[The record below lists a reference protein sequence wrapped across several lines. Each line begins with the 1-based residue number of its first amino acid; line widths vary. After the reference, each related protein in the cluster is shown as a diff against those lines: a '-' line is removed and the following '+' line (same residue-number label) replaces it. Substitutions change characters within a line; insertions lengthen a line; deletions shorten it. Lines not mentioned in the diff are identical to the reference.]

1 MAKKKIGKILN
12 IRFKGISG
20 NITILVLIMAL
31 AVIVLTSSMVT
42 FLYRDVGFTELDE
55 NKLKALNIAE
65 AGISNMFLNIEK
77 YNNGE
82 ISKLPDSP
90 YTENIYM
97 DSEIAGFFTIDHES
111 YSVGGNYEIFGYSVS
126 SKGTDS
132 SGESRTVK
140 INLLTL
146 NIYDF
151 IYSEQALSGAENIAG
166 NTTIVGP
173 FLVNG
178 DLDVTVGTAQFLEGP
193 LFVKENI
200 IIGGSASIG
209 DIDFP
214 ISLFLGG
221 SMFNLNSSKIDP
233 LSPAGNEYIYVN
245 DLHNSAFNIS
255 IPEIDSTYIAFL
267 ENLGASVIIG
277 DLYIQDEEI
286 TVDGTMS
293 VNHDSLDFLKFKN
306 GKLEIGGNIVVKGN
320 IYIGE
325 SIGVKYT
332 ISYLGKANLVSTG
345 DIYIESQ
352 LIPASFTNFP
362 SEDLLVLT
370 SQQNIYMYLNGSL
383 GGTGVENPNAA
394 LMSIAN
400 LSTELENGVVLRGST
415 ISNTLY
421 TDQNAYIYY
430 EPGISNY
437 MPAGVPRFGN
447 VLYTI
452 DWQELIE

>member
-1 MAKKKIGKILN
+1 MPKKILKIKFN
-12 IRFKGISG
+12 SIRG

-31 AVIVLTSSMVT
+31 AIIVLTSSMVAY
-42 FLYRDVGFTELDE
+42 LYRDVGFTELDE

-77 YNNGE
+77 YNNDE
-82 ISKLPDSP
+82 IASLPNSP
-90 YTENIYM
+90 YTENIYT
-97 DSEIAGFFTIDHES
+97 DSEIAGSFTINHES
-111 YSVGGNYEIFGYSVS
+111 YSVGGNYQIFGYSVS
-126 SKGTDS
+126 SKGIDS

-140 INLLTL
+140 VNLLTL

-200 IIGGSASIG
+200 VIGGSASIG
-209 DIDFP
+209 EVDSP

-221 SMFNLNSSKIDP
+221 AMFNIDSDKIDP
-233 LSPAGNEYIYVN
+233 LNPAGNEYVYVN
-245 DLHNSAFNIS
+245 DLHSSAFNIS
-255 IPEIDSTYIAFL
+255 IPEIDNTYIAFL
-267 ENLGASVIIG
+267 ENLGATVING
-277 DLYIQDEEI
+277 DLYIQNETM
-286 TVDGTMS
+286 TVDGTIQ
-293 VNHDSLDFLKFKN
+293 VDHDGEDYLNFKN
-306 GKLEIGGNIVVKGN
+306 GTLEIGGNIVVHGN

-332 ISYLGKANLVSTG
+332 ISYVGKANLVATG
-345 DIYIESQ
+345 DIYIRSQ
-352 LIPASFTNFP
+352 LIPDSFTNFP
-362 SEDLLVLT
+362 ADDLLVLT
-370 SQQNIYMYLNGSL
+370 AQQNVYIHLNGSL

-394 LMSIAN
+394 IMCIAN
-400 LSTELENGVVLRGST
+400 LDTELENGVVLRGST
-415 ISNTLY
+415 ISNSLF